1 MSDLKL
7 ISTTALAKKN
17 SLMAKDLFLKFYNYG
32 FIDKD
37 EADSW
42 ILTQKGSSFGG
53 AYLESKQYGKYIAW
67 PENIDL
73 NSFKTEMLNATKLG
87 QYFSLSARKTNVIL
101 SELGWTKKGIKGWL
115 ITSQGEKV
123 GGLQSEDFKS
133 GIPYVVWPIDILNNK
148 NLIATIE
155 DLSGNTKQENINKE
169 DNKEEDFREKFEAKH
184 RATDGHFT
192 RSKAEMLIDNW
203 LYMFEI
209 VHAYE
214 RKLPIE
220 ENVYCD
226 FYIPAGKVYI
236 EYWGYEN
243 DEKYLERKKKKQE
256 IYKKYNLNLIELEDA
271 DIQNLDDVLPKYLLK
286 FGVHT
291 F

>member
-42 ILTQKGSSFGG
+42 ILTQKGISFGG
-53 AYLESKQYGKYIAW
+53 TYLESKQYGKYIAW

-73 NSFKTEMLNATKLG
+73 NNFKIEMLNATKLG

-101 SELGWTKKGIKGWL
+101 TELGWTKKGIKGWL

-169 DNKEEDFREKFEAKH
+169 DNKKEDFREKFEAKH

>member
-42 ILTQKGSSFGG
+42 ILTQKGISFGG
-53 AYLESKQYGKYIAW
+53 TYLESKQYGKYIAW

-73 NSFKTEMLNATKLG
+73 NNFKIEMLNATKLG

-169 DNKEEDFREKFEAKH
+169 DNKKEDFREKFEAKH

-209 VHAYE
+209 VYAYE

>member
-17 SLMAKDLFLKFYNYG
+17 YLMAKDLFLKFYNYG

-42 ILTQKGSSFGG
+42 ILTQKGISFGG
-53 AYLESKQYGKYIAW
+53 TYLESKQYGKYIAW

-73 NSFKTEMLNATKLG
+73 NNFKIEMLNATKLG

-169 DNKEEDFREKFEAKH
+169 DNKKEDFREKFEAKH

>member
-37 EADSW
+37 EANSW

-169 DNKEEDFREKFEAKH
+169 DNKKEDFREKFEAKH

-209 VHAYE
+209 VNAYE